1 MWSIQIAMNITN
13 NSPCEF
19 TSLQILE
26 KHISCIYKS
35 IESVNNEDYKILN
48 NILQQHIVK
57 YINNMSA
64 YKIELFVYNYGI
76 DNAILLLNNYN
87 NDNNKKY
94 TNTSSKSLLFIIFYN
109 MFNISYITNYK
120 NDTET
125 ICCSTK
131 YYPDYSIIV
140 IQRFWRKILSYRMET
155 NKDKINSDI
164 TNLINKINN
173 EIVGEPAKKVLLYL
187 VNKFKRRISKTLRI

>member
-13 NSPCEF
+13 NSSCEF
-19 TSLQILE
+19 TSLQIFE

-35 IESVNNEDYKILN
+35 IESVDNEDYKILN
-48 NILQQHIVK
+48 NILQQHILK

-64 YKIELFVYNYGI
+64 NKIELLVYNYGI

-87 NDNNKKY
+87 NDNKKY

-120 NDTET
+120 NDNEITD
-125 ICCSTK
+125 CSTK

>member
-1 MWSIQIAMNITN
+1 MWSIQIAMNITI
-13 NSPCEF
+13 NSPYEF
-19 TSLQILE
+19 TILQILE

-35 IESVNNEDYKILN
+35 IESINNEDYKILN

-57 YINNMSA
+57 HINNMSA

-87 NDNNKKY
+87 NDNKKY

-109 MFNISYITNYK
+109 MFNIRYITNYK
-120 NDTET
+120 NDNE
-125 ICCSTK
+125 IADCSTK

-187 VNKFKRRISKTLRI
+187 VNKFKIRISKTLRI